1 MTLCIGFS
9 FTFVAGAW
17 GLKALA
23 GSQRWPPYF
32 VGFATLAHGLV
43 VLTYFIGA
51 IIGFANTGHMHKDL
65 QKHAGFGAYCTGMT
79 VAWGLHTWYFRKLL
93 RQAGEVGFGHGHK
106 VDA

>member
-1 MTLCIGFS
+1 MTLYINIGFS

-32 VGFATLAHGLV
+32 VGFAMLAHGLA

-51 IIGFANTGHMHKDL
+51 IIGFANMHKDL

-93 RQAGEVGFGHGHK
+93 RQAGEVGFGHDHK
-106 VDA
+106 VDP